1 MGRQIQVKEKVM
13 FQVTDKASEMVK
25 TFLKERNLDS
35 AIRIL
40 MAGGG

>member
-1 MGRQIQVKEKVM
+1 M
-13 FQVTDKASEMVK
+13 FQVTEKANEMVK
-25 TFLKERNLDS
+25 TFLKERGVDS